1 MGPLLTRLN
10 LAALGACLLAG
21 CGVAP
26 QLGPRE
32 SDGPTIVSLNPCTD
46 AILAEVAGD
55 GQLLAVSHY
64 SHDPQA
70 TSMPLEQALA
80 YPATGGTVEEVLAL
94 DPDVVVAGAFLAPAT
109 RNAFEQLGM
118 QVETFG
124 PALTVEES
132 VRQVRRL
139 GALAGQQGNADQL
152 AARITAAWEQAGYE
166 GEPLPTVLLQQGGVV
181 PGPESLIA
189 RLMERSGLSLHSAA
203 RGLGQGGYLPLEE
216 VMADPPGLFLA
227 AGDGRMLRHPV
238 LQWFS
243 PMGYE
248 PFDPALIYCGGPTII
263 HALDRLAELR
273 RGYGTLARP
282 L

>member
-10 LAALGACLLAG
+10 LAALGACLLVG
-21 CGVAP
+21 CGVSPKPA
-26 QLGPRE
+26 PRE

-64 SHDPQA
+64 SHDPHA
-70 TSMPLEQALA
+70 TSMPLEQALT

-109 RNAFEQLGM
+109 RNAFERLGV
-118 QVETFG
+118 QVETFD
-124 PALTVEES
+124 PPMTVEES

-152 AARITAAWEQAGYE
+152 AARITSAWEQAGYA
-166 GEPLPTVLLQQGGVV
+166 GEPLPTVLLQQGGIV

-189 RLMERSGLSLHSAA
+189 RLMEKSGLSLHSAA
-203 RGLGQGGYLPLEE
+203 RGLGQGSYLPLEQ
-216 VMADPPGLFLA
+216 VMADPPHLVLA
-227 AGDGRMLRHPV
+227 SGEERMLDHPV
-238 LQWFS
+238 LKARDDMRFDAL
-243 PMGYE
+243 
-248 PFDPALIYCGGPTII
+248 DPAMLFCGGPTII
-263 HALDRLAELR
+263 RTLEGLAELR
-273 RGYGTLARP
+273 TSR
-282 L
+282 